1 VKRSFENLVFVKQL
15 VRRYEPL
22 SFWMRLE
29 VKKLDMRK
37 SIMNKVVRIGSLGV
51 IAGVMLGAFG
61 CGAKK
66 VVGGVTAKP
75 AKRFVVQK
83 TLIGHSKMVTCAK
96 FSPDGKTLVSSGMD
110 CTIRLWDVATGKL
123 KSVDKRPKAP
133 VNWVDFSPDG
143 KLVVNILD
151 DNTVGFTNV
160 EHQFSKVV
168 AEGDGTVGWSVA
180 VSPDS
185 LTLMAS
191 GENQCLRFWD
201 LWTGRLKKFFITEPD
216 NTNSATFSPDGTYV
230 AAGSDNSSTIK
241 VWDVYTG
248 KIKYAF
254 KGHTEPNLS
263 VVFAPDGKTLV
274 SGGLDRTIKFWDLT
288 TGKLKRDINTL
299 EYPVT
304 AVSYSR
310 DGSMIASG
318 DMKGDIRI
326 WDAVTGKLMYEL
338 LDHSALITHLAFS
351 PDSKRLASCS
361 QDLAVKFWKAVE

>member
-1 VKRSFENLVFVKQL
+1 MVVSDKMLDIS
-15 VRRYEPL
+15 
-22 SFWMRLE
+22 
-29 VKKLDMRK
+29 KL
-37 SIMNKVVRIGSLGV
+37 IMNKVVGIGGLGV
-51 IAGVMLGAFG
+51 IAGVVLGVSG
-61 CGAKK
+61 CGANL
-66 VVGGVTAKP
+66 GSSGVTAKP
-75 AKRFVVQK
+75 VKRFVVQK
-83 TLIGHSKMVTCAK
+83 SLIGHSKMVTCAK

-110 CTIRLWDVATGKL
+110 CTIRLWDVATGKQ
-123 KSVDKRPKAP
+123 KSVDKRPEAP

-151 DNTVGFTNV
+151 DNTVGFTNI

-168 AEGDGTVGWSVA
+168 SEGDGTVGWSVA
-180 VSPDS
+180 VSPDN

-191 GENQCLRFWD
+191 GEDQCLRFWD
-201 LWTGRLKKFFITEPD
+201 LWTGRMKKFFKTEPD

-230 AAGSDNSSTIK
+230 AAGSDNSSTVK

-254 KGHTEPNLS
+254 KGHTEPVYT

-274 SGGLDRTIKFWDLT
+274 SGGLDATIKFWDLT
-288 TGKLKRDINTL
+288 TGKLKRNL
-299 EYPVT
+299 SVEYPVAT
-304 AVSYSR
+304 VAYSP

-318 DMKGDIRI
+318 DSKGDIRI
-326 WDAVTGKLMYEL
+326 WDAVTGEFMYEL

-361 QDLAVKFWKAVE
+361 QDLAVKIWKAVE